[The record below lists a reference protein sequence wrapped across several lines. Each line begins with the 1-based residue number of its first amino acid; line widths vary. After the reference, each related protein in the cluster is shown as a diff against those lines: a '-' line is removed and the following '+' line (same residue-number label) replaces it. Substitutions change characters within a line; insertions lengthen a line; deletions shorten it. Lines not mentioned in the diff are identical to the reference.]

1 MRDIVLEEASPI
13 ASTWIGAERALHALL
28 SGKEPIT
35 DRLLLEPL
43 AVVPGANGYARYAR
57 FMMKWLDELRNPF
70 TNPDRRAYEQVA
82 L

>member
-1 MRDIVLEEASPI
+1 MAKALAHGVANYYGVRDIVLEEASPI

-57 FMMKWLDELRNPF
+57 FIDEMAR
-70 TNPDRRAYEQVA
+70 
-82 L
+82 